1 MQSFL
6 AKTLAEKTAASTEGD
21 THEVI
26 RSVLVDQFYG
36 ASPVSYYPQNVEGVK
51 CKFFW
56 RLARSLHSSPPRGL
70 WNVDEWNRRGEHQPA
85 VGVLLLTRGVDGDE
99 STSL

>member
-6 AKTLAEKTAASTEGD
+6 AKTLAEKTIASTEGD

-36 ASPVSYYPQNVEGVK
+36 ALPVSYYPRNIKGVK
-51 CKFFW
+51 CDFW
-56 RLARSLHSSPPRGL
+56 GLARPPSTPRGL
-70 WNVDEWNRRGEHQPA
+70 RNVDKWNRRGEHQPA

>member
-6 AKTLAEKTAASTEGD
+6 AKTLAEKTVASTEGD

-36 ASPVSYYPQNVEGVK
+36 ASPVSYYPQNVKGVK
-51 CKFFW
+51 CNFFGDS
-56 RLARSLHSSPPRGL
+56 LAHSIPPHRAGF
-70 WNVDEWNRRGEHQPA
+70 G
-85 VGVLLLTRGVDGDE
+85 T
-99 STSL
+99 